1 MRALVLSVL
10 FSVLI
15 VSAATA
21 SAPCASRYETAIG
34 AVRESHVGKGLEQ
47 KLLTKVGS
55 AWRKFQSGRKNGT
68 KNASQEIA
76 KALLML
82 NKDATKQLPAAVRDS
97 IRDELKSF
105 RDCMDGDQTGTSTVT
120 IHVVRPTLG
129 SPDRAPAAG
138 AIVRINGEEI
148 GVTGADGTLTVEVR
162 EGANAVEAIVYPLE
176 RAVGLAPAGAT
187 DVHLLLTDGESRENT
202 VLQLDEAPDGVL
214 AANASTFTARF
225 VDDTG
230 TTIPLAVVEDVQ
242 LRGAGDRS
250 STYHA
255 DAFVIRPDGSM
266 APQILALWKTAIS
279 RDVQQELAITATDA
293 RGRQHSGTLKFT
305 LANGSCADSSSRHH
319 PTLHSLLA
327 EYSSLRKCSTATLCF
342 ASFLKATARSRC
354 HCCRE
359 ETSRSRRI
367 PPKATRTTTETHSR
381 PLQRTLG

>member
-293 RGRQHSGTLKFT
+293 RGRQHSGTLKFHV
-305 LANGSCADSSSRHH
+305 GKWIVRGQ
-319 PTLHSLLA
+319 LLA
-327 EYSSLRKCSTATLCF
+327 PPSNPALAVGGVFIFAQVLNSDVVFRVISERDGTFTL
-342 ASFLKATARSRC
+342 
-354 HCCRE
+354 
-359 ETSRSRRI
+359 
-367 PPKATRTTTETHSR
+367 